1 MIAETS
7 QLIVGHAW
15 DSRGAGGSRDS
26 RDTGDS
32 GDSRVTGDSRGGE
45 SGR

>member
-7 QLIVGHAW
+7 QLIVGYTL
-15 DSRGAGGSRDS
+15 DTRGTGGSRDS

-32 GDSRVTGDSRGGE
+32 RVTGDSKGGK
-45 SGR
+45 SGE